1 MLTFFLVVYI
11 AQFDLAFFVASIF
24 AFGLA
29 SYLTFY
35 STSVYLA
42 STLAF
47 FSGIL
52 SGIYHLIFF
61 SDILFC
67 HSILSFYFAFHL
79 IFHSGIHL
87 THWDLWSPAVPTEI
101 RSLQLSWDLQLRRGR
116 RRPTPGRQGKVSGSF
131 KIHWANLFPVLGGWS
146 TGKIEKK
153 DGLSA
158 CRRLDDKAG

>member
-11 AQFDLAFFVASIF
+11 AQFDLAFFVASTF

-29 SYLTFY
+29 SYLIFC

-47 FSGIL
+47 FSGIYHLIFLSSIL

-79 IFHSGIHL
+79 KFHSGIHL
-87 THWDLWSPAVPTEI
+87 TH
-101 RSLQLSWDLQLRRGR
+101 
-116 RRPTPGRQGKVSGSF
+116 
-131 KIHWANLFPVLGGWS
+131 
-146 TGKIEKK
+146 
-153 DGLSA
+153 
-158 CRRLDDKAG
+158 